1 MTRQTSFHVRGNQ
14 SQPSQNENKNRG
26 FFGKRPDY
34 AQPAQAQVTDRNAVV
49 RRQALRTLVADA
61 KNGTEQIALLCE
73 LGEQRV
79 KRLVEG
85 DDILE
90 SALAMHI
97 EEMLGLPSG
106 WMESPNQVIPED
118 VLSKIRGEVVEKK
131 EEDGFERFFET
142 ETPVPTLSPSISE
155 KEVVQEASPIV
166 TTQAELEAQP
176 QEPVQP
182 FQATQTAQPGLRDRA
197 DKIAFENVRRL
208 DEAFPNIRQHMKEH
222 TDLSAATVSG
232 ALTGKRPLSLRNQ
245 MAFEAALG
253 LPENWFDIERSV
265 EEISHAIRDS
275 IGDLIDQPR
284 PRRGNPL
291 IHLEGAK
298 ARAARPPKEAGE
310 RKPRKPR
317 EVRTK
322 EAVVQAKNQTMKHEA
337 AEQPT
342 SPKFMSTA
350 FSATQAQP
358 QAQPQAQAQPA
369 EMNGTNMLMGKAL
382 LEMLTLR
389 LETGRLDM
397 AQITKIMNVL
407 FL

>member
-14 SQPSQNENKNRG
+14 TQPENKPRG

-106 WMESPNQVIPED
+106 WMESANQAIPEE
-118 VLSKIRGEVVEKK
+118 VLAKIRGEVVEKK
-131 EEDGFERFFET
+131 EEDSFEHLIESGNSVELT
-142 ETPVPTLSPSISE
+142 AAPTSLNDAH
-155 KEVVQEASPIV
+155 QEAGAIL
-166 TTQAELEAQP
+166 TTQEMDGSTHSDQELEP
-176 QEPVQP
+176 EPEQ
-182 FQATQTAQPGLRDRA
+182 AQPGFRDRA
-197 DKIAFENVRRL
+197 SNIAFENVKRL
-208 DEAFPNIRQHMKEH
+208 DEAFPNVRQHMKMR
-222 TDLSAATVSG
+222 TDLSVATISG
-232 ALTGKRPLSLRNQ
+232 ALTGSRPLSLRNQ
-245 MAFEAALG
+245 LAFETALG
-253 LPENWFDIERSV
+253 LPENWFNVERSV
-265 EEISHAIRDS
+265 EEITQAIRNA
-275 IGDLIDQPR
+275 IGDVIDQPR

-298 ARAARPPKEAGE
+298 ARAARPPKETVE
-310 RKPRKPR
+310 RKPRTPR
-317 EVRTK
+317 QPLPAQPI
-322 EAVVQAKNQTMKHEA
+322 EAVGGNEKRTTVVQEAERAVSSSFAVTQPHVTAKGSE
-337 AEQPT
+337 
-342 SPKFMSTA
+342 
-350 FSATQAQP
+350 
-358 QAQPQAQAQPA
+358 
-369 EMNGTNMLMGKAL
+369 MLMGKAL
-382 LEMLTLR
+382 LEMLTHR
-389 LETGRLDM
+389 LEAGRLDM